1 MKALTVK
8 YDIVAICGLLGGPSH
23 VTSINIQRLCQGAR
37 FFYGKAEKLPMDSI
51 IWGCKIGFAL
61 KTEYL

>member
-1 MKALTVK
+1 MKALTFK
-8 YDIVAICGLLGGPSH
+8 YDIVAIGGLPGGSLH
-23 VTSINIQRLCQGAR
+23 VGSDSIQRLCQKAR